1 MRTPDA
7 RASVCLFCAFR
18 SRKSPCSFLP
28 RKYSTPYNRTFRLK
42 WGSLERPSPRPP
54 KRDDSETVH
63 SGFRRLDVRPKNN
76 TRYRPGQQLQRATRG
91 RVADADLIKLTIER
105 LEHFFEQSNDP
116 SFVVKTGLNANKATP
131 HFAKFKSDLLRSFDE
146 YSGSRKRHVPPPIL
160 GVLRQAYTE
169 NGESGIDAQ
178 LKFALQGFVANST
191 FTKSDILNQVRLAD
205 LRYPYEWYPATRAIQ
220 RKIHLHVGPTNSG
233 KTYHALKRLEAAS
246 SGIYA
251 GPLRLLAHEVYS
263 RLNAL
268 GKPCN
273 LITGDERIKVEGEE
287 VSMSSCTVE
296 MVPVNR
302 NVEVAV
308 VDEIQMIGNDH
319 RGWAWTQAVLGLKA
333 QELHLCGEERAVPL
347 IRELAAAMGD
357 HLEIHHYERLSP
369 LRPMSTSLNG
379 DLRKLRKGDCLVVF
393 SRVQIHAYRK
403 DIESLTGKRVAVVYG
418 SLPPE
423 IRAQQAK
430 LFNDPDND
438 YDFLVA
444 SDAIGMGLNL
454 SIKRI
459 IFEST
464 SRHNGEQLK
473 TLEVP
478 DIKQIAGRAGRY
490 RTAADAAKDIIM
502 EGSADSDA
510 KNSIA
515 VAVPAIP
522 GTNLGLVTTLER
534 MDLPIVQRAMQS
546 EAGPITTAGIFPPD
560 SIILK
565 FSKYF
570 PSETPFSYIL
580 LRLHEIARV
589 HSRFHLC
596 NLRAYIGTADL
607 IQQVKDLTVA
617 DRISLCAAPVDTKDP
632 GAHSIILAFARCI
645 ATQRGGNLLDIHELN
660 LEILDQPVTTDREYL
675 KQLESLHKSV
685 VLYLWLSYRFIGVF
699 PSQAMAFRVKG
710 LTEAKID
717 KVLTEISLN
726 KNFKDHL
733 KKLKEQA
740 ILKAFQ
746 TQAGL
751 AENGMQLS
759 ESTAM
764 PVLELEDEMAS
775 LGLTHIPQN
784 VSQGFPAG

>member
-1 MRTPDA
+1 MRVTDVNFG
-7 RASVCLFCAFR
+7 VCLFCSFR
-18 SRKSPCSFLP
+18 SRIWPSSFP
-28 RKYSTPYNRTFRLK
+28 SRNFSTSYNRSFRLR
-42 WGSLERPSPRPP
+42 WGARERLSHKPF
-54 KRDDSETVH
+54 KRDDSETVQGH
-63 SGFRRLDVRPKNN
+63 RRLEERPKNN
-76 TRYRPGQQLQRATRG
+76 TKSQPRKELRRDTRG
-91 RVADADLIKLTIER
+91 RIEEEDLIKITIER
-105 LEHFFEQSNDP
+105 LEQFFDQSNDP
-116 SFVVKTGLNANKATP
+116 VFLVKTGLVANT
-131 HFAKFKSDLLRSFDE
+131 AKSHLTEFKSDLLRSLNE
-146 YSGSRKRHVPPPIL
+146 WSKTRKRHEPPLIL
-160 GVLRQAYTE
+160 DVLRQAYTE
-169 NGESGIDAQ
+169 NGESGIDVQ
-178 LKFALQGFVANST
+178 LKFALQGHVANST

-220 RKIHLHVGPTNSG
+220 RSIHLHVGPTNSG
-233 KTYHALKRLEAAS
+233 KTYHALKRLESAS

-273 LITGDERIKVEGEE
+273 LITGDERVEVEGDE
-287 VSMSSCTVE
+287 VNMASCTVE

-302 NVEVAV
+302 DVEVAV

-357 HLEIHHYERLSP
+357 QLEIHHYERLSP

-393 SRVQIHAYRK
+393 SRMQIHAYRK
-403 DIESLTGKRVAVVYG
+403 DIEKLTGKRVAVVYG

-430 LFNDPDND
+430 LFNDQDND

-473 TLEVP
+473 ILEVP

-490 RTAADAAKDIIM
+490 RTAADASKDATM
-502 EGSADSDA
+502 EGSVKSDI
-510 KNSIA
+510 KNSTSA
-515 VAVPAIP
+515 VVSASP

-546 EAGPITTAGIFPPD
+546 EAGPIPTAGIFPPD

-570 PSETPFSYIL
+570 SPETPFSYIL

-589 HSRFHLC
+589 HTRFHLC

-607 IQQVKDLTVA
+607 IQQVKGLTIA
-617 DRISLCAAPVDTKDP
+617 DRISLCASPVDTKDP
-632 GAHSIILAFARCI
+632 GAHKIILALARCI
-645 ATQRGGNLLDIHELN
+645 ATQSGGNLLDIHELN
-660 LEILDQPVTTDREYL
+660 LEILDQPVTADREYL
-675 KQLESLHKSV
+675 KQLEGLHKSV

-699 PSQAMAFRVKG
+699 PSQAMAFHVKG
-710 LTEAKID
+710 LTEEKID

-726 KNFKDHL
+726 KNFKNHL
-733 KKLKEQA
+733 RKLREQA
-740 ILKAFQ
+740 MLKAFQ
-746 TQAGL
+746 TQASL
-751 AENGMQLS
+751 SENETQRS
-759 ESTAM
+759 ESTVIE
-764 PVLELEDEMAS
+764 PLELGDGMSPLGVDVPPEEIS
-775 LGLTHIPQN
+775 LI
-784 VSQGFPAG
+784 VAAG